1 METFGNQIMPK
12 LCSSFYCKIC
22 DYTTS
27 KKSTFINHNSS
38 VKHKK
43 MDLETF
49 GDQIMPKLC
58 SKVGSNFYCKSCDY
72 TTSKKS
78 SFINHN
84 LSTKHKKMDLENQ
97 IMPKLCQTIYKCDF
111 CNKEFRFRSGL
122 WKHKQKCNIK
132 EHIST
137 DETNINETEVK
148 ELIQYLM
155 KENTEFKQLIFE
167 QNKQMIELAKNSGNN
182 NNNTTNNNSFNL
194 NVFLNETCK
203 NAMNI
208 MDFVNQLQVG
218 INDLEETGRIG
229 FSEGIS
235 KIFINGLKQIDIN
248 DRPVHCSDSKR
259 ETIYIKNNDQWNKED
274 ENKSLLTNAIKHVAH
289 KNMKQIT
296 EWTKEHPEYNNSESK
311 QNDKYLK
318 IVCESM
324 SGGTQE
330 ETNKNYNKIIK
341 NIAKETIINK

>member
-1 METFGNQIMPK
+1 MA
-12 LCSSFYCKIC
+12 
-22 DYTTS
+22 
-27 KKSTFINHNSS
+27 
-38 VKHKK
+38 
-43 MDLETF
+43 
-49 GDQIMPKLC
+49 
-58 SKVGSNFYCKSCDY
+58 
-72 TTSKKS
+72 
-78 SFINHN
+78 
-84 LSTKHKKMDLENQ
+84 LSTHITQPTN
-97 IMPKLCQTIYKCDF
+97 TI
-111 CNKEFRFRSGL
+111 
-122 WKHKQKCNIK
+122 
-132 EHIST
+132 
-137 DETNINETEVK
+137 V
-148 ELIQYLM
+148 LID
-155 KENTEFKQLIFE
+155 IFE
-167 QNKQMIELAKNSGNN
+167 KYGKYITFSIVL
-182 NNNTTNNNSFNL
+182 NNT
-194 NVFLNETCK
+194 VPP
-203 NAMNI
+203 
-208 MDFVNQLQVG
+208 
-218 INDLEETGRIG
+218 
-229 FSEGIS
+229 S